1 MNRRKEP
8 MKKSLRWEQFK
19 KAMEL
24 QNQASRAILRLRNSI
39 IRDLKS
45 VIPEKE
51 KTDSCCVVVSIS
63 EFRAVRS
70 LSPSDYMVKT
80 QVELITK
87 TLMSCQSA
95 ESVQSVVQELVK
107 TRTISNG
114 NRILP
119 ISSPVWSVLRRYSK
133 PETRP
138 ARIG

>member
-1 MNRRKEP
+1 

-51 KTDSCCVVVSIS
+51 KTDSCCVVVSLS

-114 NRILP
+114 NRILL
-119 ISSPVWSVLRRYSK
+119 ISRPVWSVLRRYSK